1 MNTEWQTAAGKGS
14 VKISAHLSVD
24 KEGVMRPVGAFITL

>member
-1 MNTEWQTAAGKGS
+1 MANIVAGKGS

-24 KEGVMRPVGAFITL
+24 KEGVVRPVGAL